1 MDLSQYAELFL
12 AESREHLSACN
23 QLLLDWERSPA
34 NLAPVGGLF
43 RAVHTVKGM
52 AATMGYAR
60 VTDLAHR
67 AENLLDL
74 VRRGGRPA
82 TDDLLQLLF
91 RARDALEHA
100 VELSVAGREDEID
113 VAEVVADLE
122 GAAAH
127 LGPHPLAPSPRSGE
141 GERGG
146 EVPPVAVGRLVQV
159 TLRAEAPLKGG
170 RALLVIK
177 KAQAVGPVQAVTP
190 PESAFEADEFDGRF
204 SFRIGG
210 AAGVAEIE
218 RAVRAAGEVEHVTVG
233 GEERRPASGADSLP
247 SAPETKSRHIRVD
260 LGRLD
265 GLMDLIGELVT
276 VRGRLNELAA
286 YARDPAI
293 DDVAIQVSRLS
304 RELQAEIIQARMT
317 PVWQVFDRFPRLVRD
332 LARELGKQ
340 VAFRVEGKEIELDR
354 AILDEL
360 GDPLLHL
367 LRNAVDHGIE
377 APAERR
383 SRGKKPEGE
392 IVLAAVRER
401 ASVVISVSDDGRG
414 IARAKILERAKR
426 DGVVDP
432 HAEALSDDQLLRVL
446 ARPGFSTAESVTSV
460 SGRGVGIDVAMTRI
474 RALGGSIDI
483 RSQEG
488 KGTTFVL
495 RLPVTLAIVRALI
508 AGVGAERY
516 ALPLTYVSETVEL
529 CVQATT
535 TVERRAARVLREVAS
550 IGAGHAA
557 TALSQLTN
565 RRIMISVPQI
575 NIARLEE
582 VPDLLGNPQDVVA
595 AVLMHM
601 LGDLTGRTLL
611 LFPEAVGRRLC
622 DMLLRRPIG
631 TTNVFDAL
639 EQSCLKE
646 AGNILSGAYMN
657 ALSDFMGMLLL
668 PSVPSLVV
676 DLSAAV
682 LTTTYL
688 NFGHERDFV
697 FCVETEFHIDSAEG
711 LRGHFLLLPDLASLK
726 AIFDAIRLT

>member
-12 AESREHLSACN
+12 AESREHLSAGDCVV
-23 QLLLDWERSPA
+23 LAWERSPA
-34 NLAPVGGLF
+34 SVAPVGGLF

-146 EVPPVAVGRLVQV
+146 EVPPAAVGRLVQV

-210 AAGVAEIE
+210 AVGVAEIE

-233 GEERRPASGADSLP
+233 GEERRPAAGADSLP
-247 SAPETKSRHIRVD
+247 AAPETKSRHIRVD
-260 LGRLD
+260 LERLD

-367 LRNAVDHGIE
+367 LRNAVDHGVE
-377 APAERR
+377 SQAERR
-383 SRGKKPEGE
+383 RRGKKPEAE

-401 ASVVISVSDDGRG
+401 ASVAISVSDDGRG
-414 IARAKILERAKR
+414 IDRKSILERAKR
-426 DGVVDP
+426 DGLVDP
-432 HAEALSDDQLLRVL
+432 HAEALTHDHVLRV
-446 ARPGFSTAESVTSV
+446 
-460 SGRGVGIDVAMTRI
+460 
-474 RALGGSIDI
+474 
-483 RSQEG
+483 
-488 KGTTFVL
+488 
-495 RLPVTLAIVRALI
+495 
-508 AGVGAERY
+508 
-516 ALPLTYVSETVEL
+516 
-529 CVQATT
+529 QAKT
-535 TVERRAARVLREVAS
+535 TVEGREAIVLRDRVVPLV
-550 IGAGHAA
+550 H
-557 TALSQLTN
+557 L
-565 RRIMISVPQI
+565 RR
-575 NIARLEE
+575 
-582 VPDLLGNPQDVVA
+582 LLGVSGDAPTRCPIIVLEMGERRSGIVVDG
-595 AVLMHM
+595 M
-601 LGDLTGRTLL
+601 LGQQEIVVKG
-611 LFPEAVGRRLC
+611 
-622 DMLLRRPIG
+622 
-631 TTNVFDAL
+631 FDAPQGTL
-639 EQSCLKE
+639 PVF
-646 AGNILSGAYMN
+646 SGATIMGDGVP
-657 ALSDFMGMLLL
+657 ALILDAGGLL
-668 PSVPSLVV
+668 
-676 DLSAAV
+676 
-682 LTTTYL
+682 
-688 NFGHERDFV
+688 
-697 FCVETEFHIDSAEG
+697 
-711 LRGHFLLLPDLASLK
+711 
-726 AIFDAIRLT
+726 

>member
-23 QLLLDWERSPA
+23 QLLLEWERSPA

-91 RARDALEHA
+91 RGRDALEHA

-177 KAQAVGPVQAVTP
+177 KAQAVGPVHAVTP

-210 AAGVAEIE
+210 ATGAADIE
-218 RAVRAAGEVEHVTVG
+218 RAVRAAGDVEHVTVG
-233 GEERRPASGADSLP
+233 GEERRALPAP
-247 SAPETKSRHIRVD
+247 APETKSRHIRVE

-265 GLMDLIGELVT
+265 SLMDLIGELVT

-286 YARDPAI
+286 SARDPAI

-304 RELQAEIIQARMT
+304 RELQDEIIQARMT

-367 LRNAVDHGIE
+367 LRNAVDHGVE
-377 APAERR
+377 PPAERSR
-383 SRGKKPEGE
+383 RGKKPEGE
-392 IVLAAVRER
+392 IVLTAVRER
-401 ASVVISVSDDGRG
+401 ASVAISVRDDGRG
-414 IARAKILERAKR
+414 IDRAKVLARAKREGI
-426 DGVVDP
+426 VDA
-432 HAEALSDDQLLRVL
+432 HAEALTDDQLLRVL
-446 ARPGFSTAESVTSV
+446 ARPGFSTAEAVTSV

-474 RALGGSIDI
+474 RALGGTIDI
-483 RSQEG
+483 RSELG

-495 RLPVTLAIVRALI
+495 RLPVTLAIVRAI
-508 AGVGAERY
+508 MASVGSERY
-516 ALPLTYVSETVEL
+516 ALPLTYVAETVEL
-529 CVQATT
+529 GTVTT
-535 TVERRAARVLREVAS
+535 TVVEGREAIVLRDRVVPLVHLRRLLAVTSDREPARAPIIVLEMGDRRA
-550 IGAGHAA
+550 G
-557 TALSQLTN
+557 
-565 RRIMISVPQI
+565 
-575 NIARLEE
+575 
-582 VPDLLGNPQDVVA
+582 VV
-595 AVLMHM
+595 VDGM
-601 LGDLTGRTLL
+601 LGQQEIVVKG
-611 LFPEAVGRRLC
+611 
-622 DMLLRRPIG
+622 
-631 TTNVFDAL
+631 FDAPQGTL
-639 EQSCLKE
+639 PVF
-646 AGNILSGAYMN
+646 SGATIMGDGIP
-657 ALSDFMGMLLL
+657 ALILDAGGLL
-668 PSVPSLVV
+668 
-676 DLSAAV
+676 
-682 LTTTYL
+682 
-688 NFGHERDFV
+688 
-697 FCVETEFHIDSAEG
+697 
-711 LRGHFLLLPDLASLK
+711 
-726 AIFDAIRLT
+726 

>member
-23 QLLLDWERSPA
+23 QLLLEWERSPA

-67 AENLLDL
+67 AENLLEL
-74 VRRGGRPA
+74 LRRGGRPA

-100 VELSVAGREDEID
+100 VELSVVGREDEID
-113 VAEVVADLE
+113 VAEVVADLD
-122 GAAAH
+122 GAAAQ
-127 LGPHPLAPSPRSGE
+127 LG
-141 GERGG
+141 RGG
-146 EVPPVAVGRLVQV
+146 EAGGGIGARTTPVPAPAPVGETPAAAGRLVQV

-170 RALLVIK
+170 RALLAIK
-177 KAQAVGPVQAVTP
+177 RAQAVGPVHAVTP
-190 PESAFEADEFDGRF
+190 PQSAFEADEFDGRF

-210 AAGVAEIE
+210 TAGAAAIE
-218 RAVRAAGEVEHVTVG
+218 RAVRAAGDVEHVSVG
-233 GEERRPASGADSLP
+233 GEERRAAPGAAP
-247 SAPETKSRHIRVD
+247 SAAAETKSRHIRVD

-367 LRNAVDHGIE
+367 LRNAVDHGVE
-377 APAERR
+377 PLAERR
-383 SRGKKPEGE
+383 RRGKKPEGE

-401 ASVVISVSDDGRG
+401 ASVAISVSDDGRG
-414 IARAKILERAKR
+414 IDRKKILERAKR

-432 HAEALSDDQLLRVL
+432 HAEALTDDQLLRVL
-446 ARPGFSTAESVTSV
+446 ARPGFSTAEAVTSV
-460 SGRGVGIDVAMTRI
+460 SGRGVGIDVAVTRI

-483 RSQEG
+483 RSEEG
-488 KGTTFVL
+488 KGTTFVM

-516 ALPLTYVSETVEL
+516 ALPLTYVAETVEFG
-529 CVQATT
+529 VQATT
-535 TVERRAARVLREVAS
+535 IVEGREAIVLRDRVVPLVHLRRLLGVSGEAPARCPIIVLEMGERRS
-550 IGAGHAA
+550 GI
-557 TALSQLTN
+557 
-565 RRIMISVPQI
+565 
-575 NIARLEE
+575 
-582 VPDLLGNPQDVVA
+582 VVDG
-595 AVLMHM
+595 M
-601 LGDLTGRTLL
+601 LGQQEIVVKG
-611 LFPEAVGRRLC
+611 
-622 DMLLRRPIG
+622 
-631 TTNVFDAL
+631 FDAPQGTL
-639 EQSCLKE
+639 PVF
-646 AGNILSGAYMN
+646 SGATIMGDGVP
-657 ALSDFMGMLLL
+657 ALILDAGGLL
-668 PSVPSLVV
+668 
-676 DLSAAV
+676 
-682 LTTTYL
+682 
-688 NFGHERDFV
+688 
-697 FCVETEFHIDSAEG
+697 
-711 LRGHFLLLPDLASLK
+711 
-726 AIFDAIRLT
+726 

>member
-12 AESREHLSACN
+12 AEGREHLSACN
-23 QLLLDWERSPA
+23 QLLLEWERSPA

-60 VTDLAHR
+60 VTELAHR

-74 VRRGGRPA
+74 LRRGGRPA
-82 TDDLLQLLF
+82 TDEVLQLLF
-91 RARDALEHA
+91 RARDALEQA
-100 VELSVAGREDEID
+100 VELSVVGREDEID
-113 VAEVVADLE
+113 VAEVVADLD
-122 GAAAH
+122 GAAAQ
-127 LGPHPLAPSPRSGE
+127 LG
-141 GERGG
+141 RGG
-146 EVPPVAVGRLVQV
+146 EGGGIGARTTPVPAPAPAVETPATAGRLVQV

-170 RALLVIK
+170 RALLAIK
-177 KAQAVGPVQAVTP
+177 KGQAVGPVRGVTP

-210 AAGVAEIE
+210 GAGAAEIE
-218 RAVRAAGEVEHVTVG
+218 RAVRAAGDVEHVTVG
-233 GEERRPASGADSLP
+233 GEERRAAPGAGAPPPAA
-247 SAPETKSRHIRVD
+247 AETKSRHIRVD

-286 YARDPAI
+286 QRRDPAV
-293 DDVAIQVSRLS
+293 DDVAIQISRLS
-304 RELQAEIIQARMT
+304 TELQAEIIQARMT

-446 ARPGFSTAESVTSV
+446 ARPGFSTAEAVTSV
-460 SGRGVGIDVAMTRI
+460 SGRGVGIDVAVTRI
-474 RALGGSIDI
+474 RALGGSIEI
-483 RSQEG
+483 RTVEG
-488 KGTTFVL
+488 KGTSFVM
-495 RLPVTLAIVRALI
+495 RLPVTRAIVRALI

-516 ALPLTYVSETVEL
+516 ALPLTYVSETVEFG
-529 CVQATT
+529 VQATT
-535 TVERRAARVLREVAS
+535 TVEGREAIVLRDHV
-550 IGAGHAA
+550 
-557 TALSQLTN
+557 
-565 RRIMISVPQI
+565 VP
-575 NIARLEE
+575 LEE

-611 LFPEAVGRRLC
+611 LFPESVGRRVC
-622 DMLLRRPIG
+622 DMLLRRPVG
-631 TTNVFDAL
+631 TTAVFDAL

-646 AGNILSGAYMN
+646 AGNILAGAYLN

-697 FCVETEFHIDSAEG
+697 FCVETEFTIDSGEG
-711 LRGHFLLLPDLASLK
+711 LRGDFLLLPDLASLK
-726 AIFDAIRLT
+726 AIFDAIRLS